1 MNPVLLAVVVM
12 LALNMARIN
21 VVLALAV
28 GALVGGAVTHL
39 GFSGSLAS
47 FSAGLGSAASIALG
61 YGLLGAFAMGL
72 SRSGVPAWLV
82 GKIKTRLARSPHRRR
97 SNRLFLLVAVVLM
110 AVASQNLVPVHIAFI
125 PLLIPPLLGVFADL
139 QLDRRLIACCLTF
152 GLTASYM
159 LLPVG
164 FGHVF
169 LIEVLA
175 RNLNANG
182 LSIAASDMPLA
193 MAIPVGGMLVGLL
206 LAGWSY
212 RSGGRHSAAVTVAA
226 DKADKAAPALSTS
239 KALGAALATVV
250 TVVIQVTTGSMVMGA
265 LAGCLLLPLTGV
277 IGRQESNEVFI
288 QGMKTM
294 AWFCFVMIAAAG
306 FAQVMRDTGAVAELV
321 ASSHGLLEGYQP
333 LAILLLLLIGL
344 LMTMGIG
351 SSFATVPVLATFYV
365 PMGLE
370 MGLSPLAIAALV
382 GTAGALGDAG
392 SPASDSTLGPT
403 AGLNMDGR
411 HDHIRGSVLPT
422 FLHFNL
428 PMIVFGWLAV
438 MLL

>member
-1 MNPVLLAVVVM
+1 MNPVLLAVIVM
-12 LALNMARIN
+12 LALNMVRIN
-21 VVLALAV
+21 VVLALVA
-28 GALVGGAVTHL
+28 GALVGGCVTHL

-47 FSAGLGSAASIALG
+47 FSAGLGSGASIALG

-72 SRSGVPAWLV
+72 SHSGVPAWLV
-82 GKIKTRLARSPHRRR
+82 GKIKTRLARRPHRRR

-175 RNLNANG
+175 RNLHANG
-182 LSIAASDMPLA
+182 LTIAASDMPLA
-193 MAIPVGGMLVGLL
+193 MAIPVGGMLAGLL

-212 RSGGRHSAAVTVAA
+212 RSTAGSDGAAVPVPD
-226 DKADKAAPALSTS
+226 DKEVPALSTS

-321 ASSHGLLEGYQP
+321 ASSQGLLEGYQP

-365 PMGLE
+365 PMGQE